1 MKITIECMHM
11 FLVQLYAYMSVFPV
25 WFNIRVMKM
34 SQNNNLFVTNVKMS
48 NFTLSVNEDRDDVYF
63 NNVTYKT
70 LL

>member
-34 SQNNNLFVTNVKMS
+34 SQNNNLFVTNDQYGGNSFQVICI
-48 NFTLSVNEDRDDVYF
+48 FIHLH
-63 NNVTYKT
+63 
-70 LL
+70 L

>member
-1 MKITIECMHM
+1 MLPLLHENNNKCMHM

-48 NFTLSVNEDRDDVYF
+48 NFTLSVN
-63 NNVTYKT
+63 
-70 LL
+70 

>member
-1 MKITIECMHM
+1 M
-11 FLVQLYAYMSVFPV
+11 FLVQLYACMSVFPV

-48 NFTLSVNEDRDDVYF
+48 NFTLSVNYDRDDVYF